1 MKLIYLYIEEFRTFN
16 EVELNFD
23 SNIRFVYSKGKLS
36 VESHDSLNSDFFSL
50 QNGVRVVDSISAIV
64 GNNGAGKTSV
74 AALLNYIFVLGR
86 PYPRYICVC
95 EVNAKI
101 ICYSN
106 LINSLEDSGP
116 QAVFGDRWEFRTKNL
131 YKDAEGCPFSVLYYT
146 PHFHP
151 KMIWENRNPW
161 CYDISSVSNMNAAV
175 GIATNDPSHNQD
187 SPIEVL
193 DRELNI
199 ARIDFMN
206 SYAAKS
212 EADNTDMPFPLPT
225 SIEIKVDLTL
235 LIEFEGYVFDLQK
248 RFGDNNESVKYLARL
263 KQILNTGNPLRVVL
277 IAFAIYVSK
286 RFVYVNDTI
295 LHCPEERDLIDLCI
309 NKSTYIEIKQFV
321 ESDDC
326 IESCKRWKNIDGLQF
341 IEFIRE
347 WIKIFSN
354 NSPDSTIG
362 HGIRVRLNNKE
373 TVAAIKRLIA
383 ANYNLTNGHESFMA
397 FDPSDM
403 SAGECSFFNLF
414 ALLYRRLNSRAEPIV
429 GPILLFLDEVE
440 STLHPGWQREL
451 VYNVIW
457 FLEHYAKDCKV
468 HVIFSTHSPILLSD
482 VPKENCVFLEKKDGV
497 TKVVELCGQAGED
510 NTFGANI
517 FDMYYHSFFMQDG
530 TIGKFAMSKIY
541 NLERLG
547 TADQNRV
554 VRLVGD
560 PFVRGML
567 EDRFGCSTNTA
578 VESTNHYHFKDPEID
593 YPRE

>member
-1 MKLIYLYIEEFRTFN
+1 MKLLYLYIEEFRTFN

-23 SNIRFVYSKGKLS
+23 SNIRFVYRKGKLS
-36 VESHDSLNSDFFSL
+36 VEPHDSLNPDFFSL
-50 QNGVRVVDSISAIV
+50 QKEARVVDSISAIV

-74 AALLNYIFVLGR
+74 AALMNYIFVLGR

-95 EVNAKI
+95 EVNGKI

-106 LINSLEDSGP
+106 LINSPEDSEP
-116 QAVFGDRWEFRTKNL
+116 QAVFGDGWEFRTKNL

-151 KMIWENRNPW
+151 KMIWENRNRW
-161 CYDISSVSNMNAAV
+161 CHDISSVSNMNAAV

-193 DRELNI
+193 NRELNMS
-199 ARIDFMN
+199 RIDFMS
-206 SYAAKS
+206 SYAAK
-212 EADNTDMPFPLPT
+212 ANDNDMPFPLPA
-225 SIEIKVDLTL
+225 SIEIKADLTL
-235 LIEFEGYVFDLQK
+235 LVEFEGYVFDLQK
-248 RFGDNNESVKYLARL
+248 RFGNNDESVRYLARL
-263 KQILNTGNPLRVVL
+263 KHIISTKDSLRIVL
-277 IAFAIYVSK
+277 IAFAIYVAKHFSYSEDK
-286 RFVYVNDTI
+286 IVN
-295 LHCPEERDLIDLCI
+295 CPEERDLIDLCLS
-309 NKSTYIEIKQFV
+309 NLTYVELKQALSSGAWKSALEKWAFV
-321 ESDDC
+321 DAEKFSV
-326 IESCKRWKNIDGLQF
+326 
-341 IEFIRE
+341 FIRE
-347 WIKIFSN
+347 WINVFESN
-354 NSPDSTIG
+354 PSSPTMG
-362 HGIRVRLNNKE
+362 HGIRIRLNNKE
-373 TVAAIKRLIA
+373 AGEAVKRLIA
-383 ANYNLTNGHESFMA
+383 AHYNLTNGNGSFMA

-414 ALLYRRLNSRAEPIV
+414 ALLYRRLNSSQNSIA
-429 GPILLFLDEVE
+429 GPIMLFLDEVE
-440 STLHPGWQREL
+440 STLHPGWQREM

-482 VPKENCVFLEKKDGV
+482 IPKENCVFLEKKDGV